1 LGELGLQSILDFSD
15 AEIHPKFVVKLSN
28 KGRYGIRALFDI
40 AFHNEGGATQIK
52 DIADRQSIPARF
64 LEQIFQDL
72 KKAGLVTSKRGPRGG
87 YALAGT
93 PNDVKLGDVL
103 RAIEGPIVLIDG
115 SDTPAEGDSVSRA
128 ILDEAFGEL
137 AEAVEGCFDSIT
149 LQDLCDRGD
158 ASGVRRK
165 APRRYVYSI

>member
-1 LGELGLQSILDFSD
+1 M
-15 AEIHPKFVVKLSN
+15 KLSN

-40 AFHNEGGATQIK
+40 AFHNEGRATQTK
-52 DIADRQSIPARF
+52 DISERQAIPARF

-72 KKAGLVTSKRGPRGG
+72 KKASLVTSKRGPRGG
-87 YALAGT
+87 YALAA
-93 PNDVKLGDVL
+93 NAAEIRLGDIL
-103 RAIEGPIVLIDG
+103 RALEGPIVLVDASEAPADG
-115 SDTPAEGDSVSRA
+115 DTVGRA

-137 AEAVEGCFDSIT
+137 ADAVEACFDSIT

-158 ASGVRRK
+158 ATGVRRR

>member
-1 LGELGLQSILDFSD
+1 MVEAPVILDSTHVP
-15 AEIHPKFVVKLSN
+15 IHDPNTVKLSN

-40 AFHNEGGATQIK
+40 AFHNEGRATQIK
-52 DIADRQSIPARF
+52 DISERQAIPARF

-87 YALAGT
+87 YALAA
-93 PNDVKLGDVL
+93 NAAEVRLGDIL
-103 RAIEGPIVLIDG
+103 RALEGPIVLIDAG
-115 SDTPAEGDSVSRA
+115 ETRTESDAIGRA
-128 ILDEAFGEL
+128 IMDEAFTEL
-137 AEAVEGCFDSIT
+137 AEAIEGCFDAIS

-158 ASGVRRK
+158 ATGVRRR